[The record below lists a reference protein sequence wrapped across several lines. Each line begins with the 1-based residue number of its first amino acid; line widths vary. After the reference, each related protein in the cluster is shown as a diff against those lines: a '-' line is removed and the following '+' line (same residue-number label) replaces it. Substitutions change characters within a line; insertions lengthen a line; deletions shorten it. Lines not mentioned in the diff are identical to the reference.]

1 MSFSPLFN
9 ILDTKGFNIL
19 ANFPPNNWEI
29 KEKIKTNNVVSF
41 YTNGK
46 KWISKNI
53 SKIESNRF
61 KRFSTKDFS
70 IFNSK
75 EFDSFSP
82 VILLKITNEIDN
94 TEYDELPN
102 IILKKTEVPEWR

>member
-46 KWISKNI
+46 NGFL
-53 SKIESNRF
+53 KIYQKLNQIVLS
-61 KRFSTKDFS
+61 DF
-70 IFNSK
+70 
-75 EFDSFSP
+75 
-82 VILLKITNEIDN
+82 LLKSSA
-94 TEYDELPN
+94 YL
-102 IILKKTEVPEWR
+102 ILKNLIVFLQLFY